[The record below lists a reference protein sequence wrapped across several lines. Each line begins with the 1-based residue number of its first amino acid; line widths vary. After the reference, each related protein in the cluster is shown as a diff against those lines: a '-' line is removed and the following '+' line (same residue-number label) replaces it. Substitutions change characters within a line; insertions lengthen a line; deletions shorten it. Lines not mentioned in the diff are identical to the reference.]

1 MSGLLHAKRK
11 FFIQAKDGK
20 LVGVAVR
27 QVRQGGNDLDTTP
40 GRATRVLQN
49 SLEGKVGKITS
60 GYNEMRHVYKP
71 SFTLLKMLF

>member
-27 QVRQGGNDLDTTP
+27 QKRNDLDTIP
-40 GRATRVLQN
+40 GRATRVLQD
-49 SLEGKVGKITS
+49 SLKGKVGKNPFR
-60 GYNEMRHVYKP
+60 YNEMRRVYKP
-71 SFTLLKMLF
+71 S